1 MRVDPN
7 EGDPLEL
14 CEECRVCGD
23 YLNDDGCPSCYVA
36 PLLTG
41 PLFRAE
47 D

>member
-1 MRVDPN
+1 MDAN

-23 YLNDDGCPSCYVA
+23 YLTDDGCPSCCVA
-36 PLLTG
+36 PLLIG
-41 PLFRAE
+41 PLSRPE